1 MNDNELLDVLYKNTL
16 TLEELTLADADALD
30 TMRGDSPEQLFE
42 LLAEDELLD
51 DILSEHGYKKI
62 NASDL
67 LTTFFYVI
75 DSWFGEQ
82 PIDFQQPLVTPLF
95 DFLLVRRQLLEVI
108 QQFKI

>member
-16 TLEELTLADADALD
+16 TLQELSLADADTLD
-30 TMRGDSPEQLFE
+30 TMQDNPEQLFE

-51 DILSEHGYKKI
+51 ELLSLHGYKKI

-67 LTTFFYVI
+67 LDTFFNVL
-75 DSWFGEQ
+75 DSWFSEQ

-95 DFLLVRRQLLEVI
+95 DFLLVKRQLLEVI

>member
-30 TMRGDSPEQLFE
+30 TMQDKPEQLFE
-42 LLAEDELLD
+42 LLAENELLDELL
-51 DILSEHGYKKI
+51 SAHGYKKL

-82 PIDFQQPLVTPLF
+82 PIDFKQPLVTPLF

-108 QQFKI
+108 QQFK

>member
-1 MNDNELLDVLYKNTL
+1 MNDKELLDVIYKNTL
-16 TLEELTLADADALD
+16 TLEQLTLADADALD
-30 TMRGDSPEQLFE
+30 TMQNNPEQLFK